1 MNKDDFMKIV
11 EENIKYHLPESF
23 ADCRFEAGKPMSL
36 IVSEGKSPDAIRLHL
51 GEVYDAFMEDKNIF
65 SVMEFIAKNVEE
77 AWSITGEMDE
87 TKEQLQGYINN
98 YEEAKKHLQ
107 IVLSDPDVEA
117 VLANSV
123 VTQVGAFNAKYR
135 LLLDS
140 FDLESEMSVSVTQG
154 LLDKWGVTTEQLH
167 QDALSVEGK
176 WNKPILM
183 DVFQMITH
191 AQLNFGR
198 PANLLENVGETLD
211 EHAMYTLT
219 NENAYKGA
227 GMLAHSEV
235 LEQIGSLLSDNNYYI
250 LPSSKHE
257 LLILPDDGSKS
268 VKELRKMVQYVNEK
282 EVSAKDLLSDKILYY
297 NSKEKVLELA
307 VDKAENLSKEVTN
320 TKQED
325 VAKNT
330 AKQPKKTAEFTP
342 RM

>member
-36 IVSEGKSPDAIRLHL
+36 IVSEGNSPDAIRLHL

-140 FDLESEMSVSVTQG
+140 IDLESEMSVSVTQN

-176 WNKPILM
+176 WNKPVLVDAFDI
-183 DVFQMITH
+183 ITH
-191 AQLNFGR
+191 LQFKFSK
-198 PANLLENVGETLD
+198 PMNLLENNGAKLD
-211 EHAMYTLT
+211 
-219 NENAYKGA
+219 G
-227 GMLAHSEV
+227 
-235 LEQIGSLLSDNNYYI
+235 QSL
-250 LPSSKHE
+250 
-257 LLILPDDGSKS
+257 
-268 VKELRKMVQYVNEK
+268 
-282 EVSAKDLLSDKILYY
+282 
-297 NSKEKVLELA
+297 
-307 VDKAENLSKEVTN
+307 
-320 TKQED
+320 
-325 VAKNT
+325 
-330 AKQPKKTAEFTP
+330 
-342 RM
+342 

>member
-1 MNKDDFMKIV
+1 M
-11 EENIKYHLPESF
+11 
-23 ADCRFEAGKPMSL
+23 
-36 IVSEGKSPDAIRLHL
+36 
-51 GEVYDAFMEDKNIF
+51 
-65 SVMEFIAKNVEE
+65 
-77 AWSITGEMDE
+77 
-87 TKEQLQGYINN
+87 
-98 YEEAKKHLQ
+98 
-107 IVLSDPDVEA
+107 
-117 VLANSV
+117 
-123 VTQVGAFNAKYR
+123 
-135 LLLDS
+135 
-140 FDLESEMSVSVTQG
+140 
-154 LLDKWGVTTEQLH
+154 H

-176 WNKPILM
+176 WNKPVLVDAFDI
-183 DVFQMITH
+183 ITH
-191 AQLNFGR
+191 LQFKFSK
-198 PANLLENVGETLD
+198 PMNLLENNGAKLD
-211 EHAMYTLT
+211 GQSLYTLT

-257 LLILPDDGSKS
+257 LLILLDDGSKS

-282 EVSAKDLLSDKILYY
+282 EVSAKDLLSDKVLYY

-330 AKQPKKTAEFTP
+330 AKPPKKTAEFTP

>member
-36 IVSEGKSPDAIRLHL
+36 IVSEGNSPDAIRLHL

-140 FDLESEMSVSVTQG
+140 FNLESEMSVSVTQN

-176 WNKPILM
+176 WNKPVLVDAFDI
-183 DVFQMITH
+183 ITH
-191 AQLNFGR
+191 LQFKFSK
-198 PANLLENVGETLD
+198 PMNLLENNGAKLD
-211 EHAMYTLT
+211 GQSLYTLT

-257 LLILPDDGSKS
+257 LLILLDDGSKS

-282 EVSAKDLLSDKILYY
+282 EVSAKDLLSDKVLYY

-330 AKQPKKTAEFTP
+330 AKPPKKTAEFTP